1 MKVSAK
7 MRKNALVPIRD
18 RQYIICKFNNQGDL
32 PKMKAFA
39 TENLR
44 NLAVIGHGDSGKTQL
59 VSSMLYV
66 AGMPGRW
73 GKVDE
78 GTTITDY
85 DEDSIE
91 RKVSLNNNFAHLEYG
106 DTKINF
112 IDTPGYAAFVSHAR
126 PALRV
131 ADCALVVVDGVH
143 GIEVQTEKTWQYAN
157 EFMLPRF
164 MVINKLDKEHADF
177 GHAIETAT
185 SSFARSIVPF
195 TLPIGKEGDFK
206 GVVDVVHQKAYSFDE
221 RGKATEIP
229 MPEEGRD
236 IFERTRERLIE
247 IVAESDDEL
256 MEKYFSDGTLP
267 EEDIYPNLAKAIAS
281 SKLCPVY
288 AASSTTLV
296 GLQILLE
303 HIIEFAPNPAT
314 HEMEYGFADSD
325 MSGDR
330 ISRRYSN
337 DEPFSAYV
345 FRTIA
350 DPFAGRINVMKVVS
364 GKISSEATVHNSTRD
379 AAERLGALHV
389 IAGKN
394 LEKIPEAATGD
405 IVAVVKLRETQT
417 GDTLCDKAKPICF
430 PKVEYPEAAIAFAIE
445 PKSRADE
452 EKISTALH
460 KILEEDPSLH
470 FDRDPQ
476 TKEFILSGSGQLH
489 IETVVDKLH
498 KRYHVEVA
506 LHPPK
511 VPYKETITMPA
522 EVQGRHKKQ
531 SGGRGQ
537 FGDCKVIFEPLD
549 RGAGFE
555 WVDKIFGGAIP
566 QNFRPAVEKGII
578 EAAQGGCV
586 AGYPLVDFR
595 VTLIDGSYHT
605 VDSDEH
611 SFKAAGRK
619 AFRAAMEKAKPT
631 LLEPIMDVEVFTPQ
645 EVAGDIMG
653 DLNSRR
659 GRVAGMEMRGKQQ
672 VIKAKVPLSEMLDYQ
687 SKLNS
692 VTQARGSYH
701 MQFSHYDPLPGNLM
715 KKVVDEAVAAGRVRP
730 HDDDE

>member
-1 MKVSAK
+1 
-7 MRKNALVPIRD
+7 
-18 RQYIICKFNNQGDL
+18 
-32 PKMKAFA
+32 MKAFA
-39 TENLR
+39 TENIR
-44 NLAVIGHGDSGKTQL
+44 NLAVVGHGDAGKTQL
-59 VSSMLYV
+59 VSSLLHV
-66 AGMPGRW
+66 AGTSHRW

-78 GTTITDY
+78 GTTTTDF
-85 DEDSIE
+85 DEDAIE
-91 RKVSLNNNFAHLEYG
+91 RKVSLNNNFAPLEYK
-106 DTKINF
+106 DTKINL

-157 EFMLPRF
+157 EFLLPRF
-164 MVINKLDKEHADF
+164 MVINKLDKEHSDF
-177 GHAIETAT
+177 GHALESAT
-185 SSFARSIVPF
+185 TSFARSIVPF
-195 TLPIGKEGDFK
+195 TLPIGTEANFR
-206 GVVDVVHQKAYSFDE
+206 GVVDVVHQKAYEFDSE
-221 RGKATEIP
+221 GKAKEIP

-236 IFERTRERLIE
+236 IFQRTRERLIE
-247 IVAESDDEL
+247 IVAESDDAL
-256 MEKYFSDGTLP
+256 MEKYFEDGTLP
-267 EEDIYPNLAKAIAS
+267 EEDIYPNLATAIS
-281 SKLCPVY
+281 KSKLCPVY
-288 AASSTTLV
+288 AVSSTTAA
-296 GLQILLE
+296 GLQILLD
-303 HIIEFAPNPAT
+303 HLVEFAPNPAT
-314 HEMEYGFADSD
+314 HEAEYGYKDND
-325 MSGDR
+325 MTGDH
-330 ISRRYSN
+330 ISRKYSA

-364 GKISSEATVHNSTRD
+364 GKVGSDATVYNSTRD
-379 AAERLGALHV
+379 TMERLGALHV
-389 IAGKN
+389 ISGKTLDKVN
-394 LEKIPEAATGD
+394 EASTGD
-405 IVAVVKLRETQT
+405 IIAIVKLKDTQI
-417 GDTLCDKAKPICF
+417 GDTLCDKAHPIVY
-430 PKVEYPEAAIAFAIE
+430 PKVEYPEAAISFAIE

-452 EKISTALH
+452 EKISAALH

-470 FDRDPQ
+470 FDRDAQ

-489 IETVVDKLH
+489 IETVVDKLLN
-498 KRYHVEVA
+498 RYHVEVT

-511 VPYKETITMPA
+511 VPYKETITQSA

-537 FGDCKVIFEPLD
+537 FGDCKCVFEPLD

-555 WVDKIFGGAIP
+555 WVDKIFGGSIP

-578 EAAQGGCV
+578 EAAQSGAV

-611 SFKAAGRK
+611 SFRAAGRK
-619 AFRAAMEKAKPT
+619 AFRAAMEKARPT

-659 GRVAGMEMRGKQQ
+659 GRVAGMEMRGLQQ

-701 MQFSHYDPLPGNLM
+701 MQFSHYDPLPGNLAQ
-715 KKVVDEAVAAGRVRP
+715 KVIDDAVASGRVRA
-730 HDDDE
+730 HDEEE